1 MSIEIAKKHAGNA
14 PTVTLTDFER
24 LPYTA
29 VLVGST
35 YINGQGKDTD
45 VLVIGLTRE
54 QVLGA
59 GYEPDGEDGY
69 DASGTFQSYRK
80 GDVNLIL
87 SEDHDDFCRF
97 IQAAELCRVITR
109 ITGHKINKDL
119 RVAVHTFIRDDE
131 SVDNSVRDGFDFGG
145 LA

>member
-1 MSIEIAKKHAGNA
+1 MSNTIAKKHAGNA

-45 VLVIGLTRE
+45 VLVSGLTRA
-54 QVLGA
+54 QVLAA
-59 GYEPDGEDGY
+59 GYVADGEDQY
-69 DASGTFQSYRK
+69 ATSGAFQSYRK

-87 SEDHDDFCRF
+87 SEDRDYFHRF

-109 ITGHKINKDL
+109 VTGHNISKDL
-119 RVAVHTFIRDDE
+119 RVAVHAFIRDE
-131 SVDNSVRDGFDFGG
+131 TSVDTAVHHGFAFGG